1 MEEKWMSLI
10 INHHR
15 TMPIGHSS
23 GYFSSFSW
31 CYLVNGCRTSI
42 SASQIW
48 SSRPFNYRLS
58 VLFGFLVNISLV
70 PSAKIMSKLDKVFLM
85 QTSQTSLDWR
95 LIRQAILIYDSYMTE
110 SSLCVYLV
118 NAAGSSFYTFLCDII
133 CNISFDR
140 PSSPINS
147 NVGSQAH

>member
-1 MEEKWMSLI
+1 MVAVLQFLRVKFEARGLLTTDFLSFLAFWSTLAWF
-10 INHHR
+10 HH
-15 TMPIGHSS
+15 
-23 GYFSSFSW
+23 
-31 CYLVNGCRTSI
+31 
-42 SASQIW
+42 
-48 SSRPFNYRLS
+48 
-58 VLFGFLVNISLV
+58 
-70 PSAKIMSKLDKVFLM
+70 AKIMSKLDKVFLM

-95 LIRQAILIYDSYMTE
+95 LIRQAILIYDSYMTV

-147 NVGSQAH
+147 NVGS